1 MLFIMAF
8 LVLAI
13 IRVHNNYTSARVS
26 VTLFA
31 TFSLLLLIAA
41 LINSLLCIL
50 NFDQGLMIHVNPPD
64 NDPASLELKQM
75 ETPTRFLLS

>member
-1 MLFIMAF
+1 MMGF

-13 IRVHNNYTSARVS
+13 IRVHSNYTSARVS
-26 VTLFA
+26 ITLFA
-31 TFSLLLLIAA
+31 AFSLLLLTAT

-50 NFDQGLMIHVNPPD
+50 NFDQGLMMHVNPPE
-64 NDPASLELKQM
+64 NDAGSLELKQM